1 MKERVL
7 IIGCGYVGLPL
18 GAELARQGHEVFGL
32 RRTTSAA
39 AALHAVGITL
49 LPGDITQPE
58 TLQMI
63 SQPFDWVVNC
73 AASGGGDAAAY
84 RQLYLQGTR
93 NVLAWLATRPLLKYV
108 YTSSTSVYGQDD
120 GSWVDE
126 SSAAEP
132 STDTGRILVETESLL
147 RTAADERNF
156 PAVILRLAGIY
167 GPERGYWFKQLLQ
180 GEARISGDGK
190 RSLNMIHRD
199 DVVGCIIAALRQAQ
213 AGGIY
218 NAIDD
223 EPVTQVEFF
232 RWLCNR
238 LNKPMPPCVSPNTES
253 EGKRGVT
260 DKKVSNHKLKREL
273 GYRFKFAN
281 FREGYAAEMLRLGL

>member
-18 GAELARQGHEVFGL
+18 GAELVRQGHEVFGL
-32 RRTTSAA
+32 RRSTNAAGELRSA
-39 AALHAVGITL
+39 GIIL
-49 LPGDITQPE
+49 LPGDIAQPE

-132 STDTGRILVETESLL
+132 STDTGRILVETENLL
-147 RTAADERNF
+147 RSAAGERNF
-156 PAVILRLAGIY
+156 PSVILRLAGIY
-167 GPERGYWFKQLLQ
+167 GPERGYWFKRLLL
-180 GEARISGDGK
+180 GEARISGDGT
-190 RSLNMIHRD
+190 RLLNIIHRD
-199 DVVGCIIAALRQAQ
+199 DVVGCIITALRQAQ
-213 AGGIY
+213 GGEIY
-218 NAIDD
+218 NAVDD
-223 EPVTQVEFF
+223 EPVTQMEFF
-232 RWLCNR
+232 RWLCSR
-238 LNKPMPPCVSPNTES
+238 LNKPMPPRVSLDTVS
-253 EGKRGVT
+253 ERKRGVT
-260 DKKVSNHKLKREL
+260 DKKVSNHKLKQEL